1 MVLYKEIYPQKVIE
15 QSRELTY
22 NYSIMRMTSME
33 KRRIQVAAQEFE
45 DDMDMDELDF
55 HMSMVLEAM
64 EDHLK
69 ELQSLH
75 CKIKKMK
82 NPYKMTAFLEH
93 SEMKLEEMCTKMVLD
108 LELGKEPGKEPGKVK
123 ELAKVECEEIYLA

>member
-1 MVLYKEIYPQKVIE
+1 LYKEIYPQKVIE

>member
-1 MVLYKEIYPQKVIE
+1 
-15 QSRELTY
+15 
-22 NYSIMRMTSME
+22 ME

-45 DDMDMDELDF
+45 DDMDLDELDF

-69 ELQSLH
+69 ELQSSAIQ
-75 CKIKKMK
+75 IKKMK

-93 SEMKLEEMCTKMVLD
+93 SEMKLEEMCTKMILD
-108 LELGKEPGKEPGKVK
+108 LELGIAYKAYKNKESEITGKVK

>member
-1 MVLYKEIYPQKVIE
+1 MVLYKDIHLQKVIE

-33 KRRIQVAAQEFE
+33 KRRIEVAAQEFE

-55 HMSMVLEAM
+55 HMSMILEAM

-69 ELQSLH
+69 ELQSMH
-75 CKIKKMK
+75 WKIKKMK

-93 SEMKLEEMCTKMVLD
+93 SEMKLEEMCTKIILD
-108 LELGKEPGKEPGKVK
+108 LELGKEPSKVE
-123 ELAKVECEEIYLA
+123 ELAKVSCEEVFIG

>member
-1 MVLYKEIYPQKVIE
+1 
-15 QSRELTY
+15 
-22 NYSIMRMTSME
+22 MRMTSME
-33 KRRIQVAAQEFE
+33 KRRIEVAAQEFE

-69 ELQSLH
+69 ELISLH
-75 CKIKKMK
+75 WKIKKMK

-93 SEMKLEEMCTKMVLD
+93 TEMKLEEMATKMLFD
-108 LELGKEPGKEPGKVK
+108 LAQPDRPEPWNKD
-123 ELAKVECEEIYLA
+123 

>member
-1 MVLYKEIYPQKVIE
+1 
-15 QSRELTY
+15 
-22 NYSIMRMTSME
+22 ME
-33 KRRIQVAAQEFE
+33 KRRIEVAAQDFE

-69 ELQSLH
+69 ELQSMAW
-75 CKIKKMK
+75 KIKKMK

-108 LELGKEPGKEPGKVK
+108 LELGIAYKAYKNKESEITGKVK

>member
-1 MVLYKEIYPQKVIE
+1 LYKEIYPQKVIE
-15 QSRELTY
+15 QNRELAY

-75 CKIKKMK
+75 WKIKKMK
-82 NPYKMTAFLEH
+82 NPYKMTAYLEH

-108 LELGKEPGKEPGKVK
+108 LELGKEPGKVK